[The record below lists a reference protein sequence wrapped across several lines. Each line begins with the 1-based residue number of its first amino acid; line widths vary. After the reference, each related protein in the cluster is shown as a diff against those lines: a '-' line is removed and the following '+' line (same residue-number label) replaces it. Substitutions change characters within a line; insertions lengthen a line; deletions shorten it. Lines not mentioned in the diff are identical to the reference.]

1 MLHLRPSLSS
11 LSSLADRCGTHYR
24 PVSQVVPRLDTTPG
38 ERSQTL
44 SQTRVANC
52 GSPRIAAR
60 QRAPAVSG
68 FDERFVGY
76 GKNKIEWIQHLRFL
90 GARSASC
97 VREATRA
104 HHSPHARRLR
114 LLRAA
119 ARLCHPLPPPA
130 LRLAPKLAAIPRQE
144 GRALSQLHPRAPVS
158 LAPPFLP
165 LALASLAPA
174 AAGATHPSAHA
185 CARMPTSTAWSESR
199 PRCARAMS
207 AQRRRARLC
216 LGPAWPDSRGRS
228 TGR

>member
-1 MLHLRPSLSS
+1 M
-11 LSSLADRCGTHYR
+11 
-24 PVSQVVPRLDTTPG
+24 
-38 ERSQTL
+38 
-44 SQTRVANC
+44 
-52 GSPRIAAR
+52 
-60 QRAPAVSG
+60 SG

-90 GARSASC
+90 GARSASRPC
-97 VREATRA
+97 VRPPGRTAARTQ
-104 HHSPHARRLR
+104 RRLR

-119 ARLCHPLPPPA
+119 ARLCRPLPPPA

-158 LAPPFLP
+158 LAPPSILP

-207 AQRRRARLC
+207 AQRRRTRLC
-216 LGPAWPDSRGRS
+216 LGPAWPVEGVPLDGDQYTSA
-228 TGR
+228 TT